1 MPMPVDRSR
10 SFAVLAVLLVATIAH
25 GQWVE
30 DSIDVVGAPRPGWMG
45 SMAYNPHEDVVYGR
59 CQARDGIFF
68 AIDCASNEVIESWS
82 IDWPLYMAYD
92 SIDHK
97 LYLPF
102 GYQAESLAVIDG
114 RTHQRIKAIPLNWA
128 RICVWDGMR
137 DRLYVSCPERNV
149 VAVFD
154 CTQDSLVAEIPVSG
168 YPLKMYVNG
177 PHRKLYV
184 LNHDGESVSI
194 VDISTNQVI
203 RTIPLGTSAECGYYS
218 AAAGKFYVDSYEDV
232 TVIDGVGDTVVHVIE
247 LPAQSYAMAITG
259 NPARG
264 LVLVGLHGY
273 PPTRKLYAV
282 DSETDSVVSIVSVG
296 RRPSSIVCSPVTDR
310 AYTANTSSND
320 VTVLTGDGSS
330 VVRTLGVGDAPAVMV
345 RSPAQGRIYVGHYNC
360 QWVYVIRDAV
370 GIAEEPEK
378 TKPVCP
384 AATLTR
390 GRLRVAEPGRLYD
403 TGGRLVCLLQR
414 GGNDVRHLAP
424 GVYTVHLVTGGLS
437 RVVKVR

>member
-1 MPMPVDRSR
+1 
-10 SFAVLAVLLVATIAH
+10 
-25 GQWVE
+25 
-30 DSIDVVGAPRPGWMG
+30 MG
-45 SMAYNPHEDVVYGR
+45 GMAYNPREDVVYGN
-59 CQARDGIFF
+59 CQARDGVFF
-68 AIDCASNEVIESWS
+68 AIDCVTNEVIETWS
-82 IDWPLYMAYD
+82 IDWPMGAAYD

-102 GYQAESLAVIDG
+102 GYAAESLAVIDG

-128 RICVWDGMR
+128 KLCVWDGMR
-137 DRLYVSCPERNV
+137 DKLYVSCPERNV

-154 CTQDSLVAEIPVSG
+154 CTQDSLVGEIPVSG

-177 PHRKLYV
+177 RHRKLYV

-203 RTIPLGTSAECGYYS
+203 RTIPLGHPPQSGYYS
-218 AAAGKFYVDSYEDV
+218 AAAGKFYADSREAV

-247 LPAQSYAMAITG
+247 LPEQSYAMAITD

-264 LVLVGLHGY
+264 LVLIGVDGY
-273 PPTRKLYAV
+273 PSARQMYAV
-282 DSETDSVVSIVSVG
+282 DGETDSVVSIVSVG
-296 RRPSSIVCSPVTDR
+296 RGPRSIVCSQVTDR
-310 AYTANTSSND
+310 VYTANGYSND

-345 RSPAQGRIYVGHYNC
+345 RSPTQSRVYVGHYNC
-360 QWVYVIRDAV
+360 PWVYVIRDAV
-370 GIAEEPEK
+370 GIAEEPERV
-378 TKPVCP
+378 KPVLP

-403 TGGRLVCLLQR
+403 TGGRQVCLLQR
-414 GGNDVRHLAP
+414 GENDVRHLAP
-424 GVYTVHLVTGGLS
+424 GVYTANLVTGALS